1 MLEHIS
7 LFVLGGGGY
16 LAVELAWR
24 GTSHWTMFLA
34 GGICLCALQWL
45 AVHPVPL
52 PVAAGTGALGASA
65 LEVVIGVVC
74 RNILHVQVWDYS
86 AEWGNIAGLICP
98 RYTFYWFLLCGW
110 VVVVLRITGK
120 ATISPVYCTRKAAA
134 ES

>member
-1 MLEHIS
+1 MLERIS

-65 LEVVIGVVC
+65 LEV
-74 RNILHVQVWDYS
+74 
-86 AEWGNIAGLICP
+86 
-98 RYTFYWFLLCGW
+98 GW
-110 VVVVLRITGK
+110 VVAVLRITGK

>member
-1 MLEHIS
+1 MLERIS

-52 PVAAGTGALGASA
+52 PLAAGTGALGASA

-86 AEWGNIAGLICP
+86 AEWGNIAGLISRGIRFTGFFCAGGSL
-98 RYTFYWFLLCGW
+98 RCCG
-110 VVVVLRITGK
+110 
-120 ATISPVYCTRKAAA
+120 SPARQQ
-134 ES
+134 